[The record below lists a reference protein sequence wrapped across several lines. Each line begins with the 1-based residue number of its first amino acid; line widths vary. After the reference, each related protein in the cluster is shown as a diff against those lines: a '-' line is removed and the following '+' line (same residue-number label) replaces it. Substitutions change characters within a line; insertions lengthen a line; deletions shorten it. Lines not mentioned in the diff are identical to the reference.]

1 MLHVPMGPAG
11 CVRERRP
18 SFKTAPATCM
28 YVRCVCMYA
37 SRVIDFFRLQW
48 KCCCTVYCCTV
59 YCCTVYCFRWIAV
72 QYPAVGRLH
81 RSDNL
86 ITIQIRIQILYLAYI
101 LFLPLWY
108 VCMWC
113 NCIIKIP
120 LCKANICARVVSCR
134 SCKENMIYSIVDL
147 ADHTNQQ
154 IMEL

>member
-28 YVRCVCMYA
+28 YDVYVCTPHGWLI
-37 SRVIDFFRLQW
+37 SSVHSEKR
-48 KCCCTVYCCTV
+48 CCTV

-81 RSDNL
+81 KSDNL